1 MKGSVKRLRN
11 TGDTTQDIILDYS
24 SKYQM
29 HAMVGRPQ
37 DNADETLKFL
47 AQEVD
52 FSQFFSGALSSAS
65 ASAAVLG
72 AIIYTMAF

>member
-1 MKGSVKRLRN
+1 
-11 TGDTTQDIILDYS
+11 
-24 SKYQM
+24 M
-29 HAMVGRPQ
+29 HAMVGRPA

-47 AQEVD
+47 AQTVD

-72 AIIYTMAF
+72 AIIYSMAF